1 MSSVLLSG
9 LLDRKLAGP
18 AVREEGPEQP
28 FRGRGVP
35 ELMAPPPWARPLF
48 RACVQIR
55 TQLVR
60 SHDDKVGG
68 VDGETLPS
76 VYICVRTVFMD
87 FWKQYEVKW
96 VTVFSL

>member
-55 TQLVR
+55 TQLGR

-68 VDGETLPS
+68 PGNFAQVCTLCS
-76 VYICVRTVFMD
+76 RWHKYLNGLLEAI
-87 FWKQYEVKW
+87 
-96 VTVFSL
+96 

>member
-55 TQLVR
+55 TQLGR

-68 VDGETLPS
+68 VDGETLPKC
-76 VYICVRTVFMD
+76 VYM
-87 FWKQYEVKW
+87 Y
-96 VTVFSL
+96 SLYGLSEAI